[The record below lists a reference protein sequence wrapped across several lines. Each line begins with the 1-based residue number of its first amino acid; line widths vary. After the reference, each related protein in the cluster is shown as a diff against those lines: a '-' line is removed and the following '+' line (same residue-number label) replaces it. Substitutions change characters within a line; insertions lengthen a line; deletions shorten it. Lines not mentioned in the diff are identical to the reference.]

1 MTSYVHQTTRTTKE
15 TTVSVS
21 LRIDGAQEA
30 DNDTGLP
37 FLDHMLDQLAF
48 HAGWDL
54 TVKASGDLHVD
65 EHHTVEDVAITLG
78 GVLQEAWRERSDRF
92 ARYGQRWLPMDDALV
107 LAAVD
112 LSGRPFCD
120 VSLKLKRDAVGGIA
134 AEMWDHFFESL
145 ATSAMI
151 TLHIKRERGRNSHHV
166 VEASFKAL
174 ARALREALAITDQAT
189 STKGSL

>member
-1 MTSYVHQTTRTTKE
+1 MYEIARRTNE
-15 TTVSVS
+15 TAVTVA
-21 LRIDGAQEA
+21 LDPDGSQQS
-30 DNDTGLP
+30 DCQTGLP

-54 TVKASGDLHVD
+54 TLRAEGDLEVD
-65 EHHTVEDVAITLG
+65 EHHTVEDVALALG
-78 GVLQEAWRERSDRF
+78 AALQAAWRDRAGGF
-92 ARYGQRWLPMDDALV
+92 ARYGQRWLPMDEALV

-112 LSGRPFCD
+112 LSGRPHCT
-120 VSLKLKRDAVGGIA
+120 VELGLTRDAVGGIA

-145 ATSAMI
+145 AVAGMF
-151 TLHIKRERGRNSHHV
+151 TLHVKRERGRNAHHV

-174 ARALREALAITDQAT
+174 ARALREALAASGQAT

>member
-1 MTSYVHQTTRTTKE
+1 MFETARTTKE
-15 TTVSVS
+15 TTVTVR
-21 LRIDGAQEA
+21 LALDGRQSA
-30 DNDTGLP
+30 DNQTGLP

-54 TVKASGDLHVD
+54 TVRAEGDLHVD

-78 GVLQEAWRERSDRF
+78 SVLQEAWRDRSDRF

-112 LSGRPFCD
+112 LSGRPYCD

-134 AEMWDHFFESL
+134 AEMWDHFFQSF
-145 ATSAMI
+145 ATSAAI
-151 TLHIKRERGRNSHHV
+151 TLHVKRERGKNSHHV

>member
-1 MTSYVHQTTRTTKE
+1 MFSTTRETKE
-15 TTVSVS
+15 TTVTVT
-21 LRIDGAQEA
+21 LTLDGSQQA
-30 DNDTGLP
+30 DNQTGLP

-54 TVKASGDLHVD
+54 SVHATGDLEVD

-78 GVLQEAWRERSDRF
+78 SVLQDAWRDRSDRF
-92 ARYGQRWLPMDDALV
+92 ARYGQRWLPMDEALV

-120 VSLKLKRDAVGGIA
+120 VDLGLPRDSVGGIA
-134 AEMWDHFFESL
+134 AEMWDHFFLSL
-145 ATSAMI
+145 AMEARI
-151 TLHIKRERGRNSHHV
+151 TLHLHRERGTNSHHI
-166 VEASFKAL
+166 VEAAFKAL
-174 ARALREALAITDQAT
+174 ARALREALTETGQST

>member
-1 MTSYVHQTTRTTKE
+1 MFETTRTTKE

-21 LRIDGAQEA
+21 LRIDGSQEA
-30 DNDTGLP
+30 NNDTGLP

-54 TVKASGDLHVD
+54 TVKATGDLHVD

-78 GVLQEAWRERSDRF
+78 GVLQEAWRDRSDRF

-145 ATSAMI
+145 ATSGAI

>member
-1 MTSYVHQTTRTTKE
+1 MFETTRQTKE

-21 LRIDGAQEA
+21 LTLDGRQSA
-30 DNDTGLP
+30 DCDTGLP

-54 TVKASGDLHVD
+54 TVRATGDLHVD

-78 GVLQEAWRERSDRF
+78 SVLQEAWRERSDRF

-112 LSGRPFCD
+112 FSGRPFCD
-120 VSLKLKRDAVGGIA
+120 VRLKLKRDAVGGIA

-145 ATSAMI
+145 ATSAAI

-174 ARALREALAITDQAT
+174 ARAFREGLAVTNEAT

>member
-1 MTSYVHQTTRTTKE
+1 MFETTRQTKE
-15 TTVSVS
+15 TTVTVA
-21 LRIDGAQEA
+21 LALDGRQRSECE
-30 DNDTGLP
+30 TGLP

-54 TVKASGDLHVD
+54 TVRATGDLHVD
-65 EHHTVEDVAITLG
+65 EHHTVEDVAITIG
-78 GVLQEAWRERSDRF
+78 TALQKAWRERSDRF

-112 LSGRPFCD
+112 FSGRPFCD
-120 VSLKLKRDAVGGIA
+120 VRIKLRRDSVGGIA
-134 AEMWDHFFESL
+134 AEMWDHFFFSL
-145 ATSAMI
+145 AMSASI
-151 TLHIKRERGRNSHHV
+151 TLHIKRERGTNSHHV

-174 ARALREALAITDQAT
+174 ARAFKEALAITDQST

>member
-1 MTSYVHQTTRTTKE
+1 MFSTTRETKE
-15 TTVSVS
+15 TKVTVQ
-21 LRIDGAQEA
+21 LTLDGSQNA
-30 DNDTGLP
+30 DNQTGLP

-54 TVKASGDLHVD
+54 TVHAEGDLDVD

-78 GVLQEAWRERSDRF
+78 SVLQEAWRDRSDRF

-120 VSLKLKRDAVGGIA
+120 VRLKLKRDAVGGIA

-145 ATSAMI
+145 ATAAMM
-151 TLHIKRERGRNSHHV
+151 TLHVHRERGKNSHHV

-174 ARALREALAITDQAT
+174 ARALNEALAITDQST

>member
-1 MTSYVHQTTRTTKE
+1 MFSTTRTTKE
-15 TTVSVS
+15 TTVTVE
-21 LRIDGAQEA
+21 LTIDGSQQVA
-30 DNDTGLP
+30 NDTGLP

-54 TVKASGDLHVD
+54 MVKADGDLEVD
-65 EHHTVEDVAITLG
+65 EHHTVEDVALTLG
-78 GVLQEAWRERSDRF
+78 SVLQEAWRNRADRF
-92 ARYGQRWLPMDDALV
+92 ARYGQRWLPMDEALV

-120 VSLKLKRDAVGGIA
+120 VRLKLKRDTVGGIA
-134 AEMWDHFFESL
+134 AEMWDHFFQSL
-145 ATSAMI
+145 AMAAMM
-151 TLHIKRERGRNSHHV
+151 TLHIQRERGTNGHHI
-166 VEASFKAL
+166 VEASFKSL

>member
-1 MTSYVHQTTRTTKE
+1 MFETTRTTKE
-15 TTVSVS
+15 TTVSVT
-21 LRIDGAQEA
+21 LRLDGAQEA

-54 TVKASGDLHVD
+54 TVQASGDLEVD

-78 GVLQEAWRERSDRF
+78 SVLQEAWRDRSDRF

-112 LSGRPFCD
+112 LSGRPYCD
-120 VSLKLKRDAVGGIA
+120 VDLGLTRDAVGGIA

-145 ATSAMI
+145 ATSGAF
-151 TLHIKRERGRNSHHV
+151 TLHIKRERGKNSHHV

>member
-1 MTSYVHQTTRTTKE
+1 MFRTTRETKE
-15 TTVSVS
+15 TRVSVE
-21 LRIDGAQEA
+21 LTLDGTQTIDNQ
-30 DNDTGLP
+30 TGLP

-54 TVKASGDLHVD
+54 TVHAEGDLEVD
-65 EHHTVEDVAITLG
+65 EHHTVEDVALTLG
-78 GVLQEAWRERSDRF
+78 AVLQEAWRERSGGF
-92 ARYGQRWLPMDDALV
+92 VRYGQRWLPMDDALV

-112 LSGRPFCD
+112 FSGRPYCD
-120 VSLKLKRDAVGGIA
+120 VDLGLTRDAVGGIA

-145 ATSAMI
+145 ATAATI

-166 VEASFKAL
+166 VEATFKAV
-174 ARALREALAITDQAT
+174 ARAFREALARTEQST